1 LSHVQLLAVSAE
13 NGGKPDR
20 FPCRNA
26 GTDVS
31 QRRLIKG
38 GWHERYRLHACVI
51 DFMFESVATPRSQAL
66 SQLQCNG
73 FAARA
78 AKSALNRGVPISVEF
93 VRGKDWS
100 NAAWPA

>member
-1 LSHVQLLAVSAE
+1 M
-13 NGGKPDR
+13 D
-20 FPCRNA
+20 
-26 GTDVS
+26 
-31 QRRLIKG
+31 
-38 GWHERYRLHACVI
+38 
-51 DFMFESVATPRSQAL
+51 
-66 SQLQCNG
+66 